1 MHDVILV
8 GGGPVGL
15 FAAILL
21 RQAGLDVLVLEQ
33 RTSRS
38 THSRAIGIHPPALEA
53 LAGAGVAADLVAL
66 GVAIHQG
73 VARSAGR
80 EVTRLSFGALHCDY
94 PFVLAVPQIQTERVL
109 ETRLGA
115 VAPGAFRRGVTVT
128 DVHDAG
134 GSMLVTTSTG
144 DVLQAQLV
152 IGADGGRSTVRTSAG
167 VPASL
172 RPYPDTYLMGDFADG
187 LADRSTAVLYLEP
200 GGIVESFPL
209 PDGVRRWVVRTPSL
223 VSAPTPDRLAD
234 LIRARTGVD
243 VEIASNSMLSA
254 FDVQRRL
261 AHRFVTGRTVL
272 IGDAAHQVSPI
283 GGQGM
288 NLGWLDAVELVP
300 MIRASLMEGRDVGRE
315 LAAFNVRRRR
325 AAVTA
330 ARQAHLNM
338 ALGRPLPRPVLSA
351 RNAVFSRVNAVP
363 AVHDAIARTFTMQ

>member
-1 MHDVILV
+1 MPDLILV

-15 FAAILL
+15 FAAIMLC
-21 RQAGLDVLVLEQ
+21 QAGIDVLVLEQ

-38 THSRAIGIHPPALEA
+38 THSRAIGIHPPALQA
-53 LAGAGVAADLVAL
+53 LAGAGVAEDLIAQ
-66 GVAIHQG
+66 GVTIHQG

-80 EVTRLSFGALHCDY
+80 EVTRLSFAGLPCNY
-94 PFVLAVPQIQTERVL
+94 PFVLALPQIQTEQVL
-109 ETRLGA
+109 ETRLAA
-115 VAPGAFRRGVTVT
+115 VAPCALRRGVAVT

-167 VPASL
+167 ISASL
-172 RPYPDTYLMGDFADG
+172 RRYPDTYLMGDFADESV
-187 LADRSTAVLYLEP
+187 DRSTAVLYLEP
-200 GGIVESFPL
+200 DGIVESFPL

-223 VSAPTPDRLAD
+223 VSAPTPEVLAD
-234 LIRARTGVD
+234 LIRVRTGVD
-243 VEIASNSMLSA
+243 VEVASTSMLSA
-254 FDVQRRL
+254 FAVQRLL
-261 AHRFVTGRTVL
+261 ARRFVAGRTVL

-288 NLGWLDAVELVP
+288 NLGWLDATELVP
-300 MIRASLMEGRDVGRE
+300 IVKASLVDGRDVGRD
-315 LAAFNVRRRR
+315 LAAFDARRRR

-338 ALGRPLPRPVLSA
+338 ALGRPLPQPVLSA
-351 RNAVFSRVNAVP
+351 RNALFGRVAARP
-363 AVHDAIARTFTMQ
+363 AAHDAIARAFTMQ